1 MNKEELSKLYDMDL
15 NKLVS
20 MAEKITQ
27 ENFPNK
33 DIEVCWIISAKT
45 GKCGENCK
53 YCSQSI
59 HNQEEERKNFQKTL
73 KN

>member
-33 DIEVCWIISAKT
+33 DIEVCSIISAKT

-53 YCSQSI
+53 
-59 HNQEEERKNFQKTL
+59 
-73 KN
+73 